1 MPLAI
6 ANAALEC
13 PKTSTETVPVCPLLV
28 ELLSF
33 TVKLP
38 LCKAPT
44 VVPVKYRPPVAP
56 LVPVAVTAT
65 GPEMEPATFEPLA
78 TVKERSLEFAT
89 AELTTLKVK
98 PVLPPV
104 MMELAAGVAVMV
116 PMIAL
121 CCKSSSAAEAFKA

>member
-28 ELLSF
+28 ALRSV
-33 TVKLP
+33 TVNVP
-38 LCKAPT
+38 LWANPT
-44 VVPVKYRPPVAP
+44 VLPVKYRPLVAP

-104 MMELAAGVAVMV
+104 MMELAAGVAAMAPIV
-116 PMIAL
+116 AL
-121 CCKSSSAAEAFKA
+121 CCKSSSVA